1 MNRLF
6 VRKNITS
13 ISILIF
19 LILFIAVQ
27 MVKPA
32 FLYNTDGSLKQFGLG
47 RKSKTVIPIWF
58 ISFILA
64 IFSYLFVLY
73 CLIIVCHYIYFIV
86 I

>member
-19 LILFIAVQ
+19 IVLFVSVQ
-27 MVKPA
+27 MLKPA
-32 FLYNTDGSLKQFGLG
+32 FIYNADGSLKQFGLG
-47 RKSKTVIPIWF
+47 KRSKTVIPIWF
-58 ISFILA
+58 ISLILA

-73 CLIIVCHYIYFIV
+73 YLATPKFR
-86 I
+86 

>member
-13 ISILIF
+13 ISIFIF

-58 ISFILA
+58 ISLILA

-73 CLIIVCHYIYFIV
+73 YLATPKFR
-86 I
+86 

>member
-13 ISILIF
+13 ISIFIF
-19 LILFIAVQ
+19 MILFITVQ
-27 MVKPA
+27 LVKPA

-47 RKSKTVIPIWF
+47 RKRKTVIPIWF
-58 ISFILA
+58 ISLILA

-73 CLIIVCHYIYFIV
+73 YLATPKFR
-86 I
+86 